1 MYWESITDF
10 VCFKIECGRWFWSK
24 RREGIMVFCALT
36 FFLLDLRRDA
46 GTIIRAPVAHE
57 REILFSP
64 SGCSKLAGFERLC

>member
-1 MYWESITDF
+1 
-10 VCFKIECGRWFWSK
+10 
-24 RREGIMVFCALT
+24 MVFCALT